1 MLVNL
6 SLSVALVLACVFIHY
21 EVLRFTSGLIGRLT
35 IPPRPRVLVVMAA
48 VFLAHTL
55 EIWLYA
61 IAYYLLA
68 EYLGIGGLAGT
79 LEHRFNDYLYFSTST
94 YSSLGYGDIFPV
106 GGLRMMAGIETV
118 DRTVVDRLVSLI
130 HLSGH
135 GEILGVARPALPLNA
150 SHSRLDMSG

>member
-6 SLSVALVLACVFIHY
+6 SLNVALVLACVFIHY
-21 EVLRFTSGLIGRLT
+21 EVLRSTSGLIGRLT
-35 IPPRPRVLVVMAA
+35 IPPRPRVLVVIAA

-55 EIWLYA
+55 EIFLYA
-61 IAYYLLA
+61 IAYLLA

-79 LEHRFNDYLYFSTST
+79 LEHRFNDYLYFSAST

-118 DRTVVDRLVSLI
+118 TGLLLI
-130 HLSGH
+130 GWSASFTYLAMEKFWGLH
-135 GEILGVARPALPLNA
+135 GPR
-150 SHSRLDMSG
+150 SH